1 MEIVN
6 QEIVVYDSKAG
17 VTPKSGTGRKDINQ

>member
-6 QEIVVYDSKAG
+6 QEIEVYDSEAG